1 MEVVIP
7 DDMPLPR
14 MLLDMSPDC
23 TQGSD
28 FLQAGSVMALHSAII
43 PTQNASICRRVDTR
57 GIYLVAPRHFVRF
70 HILRTHDS
78 CSLATATAFLS
89 ISSFVITIPTTC
101 ELHSLLSQR
110 GTSYLQN
117 FLIIFHHKSYIIPN
131 SKETLNKNLHIS
143 IKDFSSDVPK

>member
-14 MLLDMSPDC
+14 MLLDMSPGC
-23 TQGSD
+23 SQGSG
-28 FLQAGSVMALHSAII
+28 FLLAGSVMALHSAII

-70 HILRTHDS
+70 HILRTQDS

-110 GTSYLQN
+110 GTSYLS
-117 FLIIFHHKSYIIPN
+117 FIINHKSKQRLSTIGFHKLAYIHK
-131 SKETLNKNLHIS
+131 SLQK
-143 IKDFSSDVPK
+143 